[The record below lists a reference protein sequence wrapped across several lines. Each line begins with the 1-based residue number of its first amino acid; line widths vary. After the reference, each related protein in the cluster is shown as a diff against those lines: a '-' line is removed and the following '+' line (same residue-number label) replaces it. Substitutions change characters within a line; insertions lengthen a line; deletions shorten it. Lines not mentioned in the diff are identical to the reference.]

1 MMNLDA
7 GASKE
12 APFLVEADASS
23 DSPEEAQPYV
33 YPPHLDGLRTHGD
46 EVDVDSILAVAELQ
60 WPTSAFVGVICSCFL
75 AIGLS
80 IFGWASYVDSA
91 RVESVNSFQFLLFV
105 VPVAY
110 VFATLVCRATVGI
123 MINRCYYA
131 KGPEWDVSL
140 GPQPKKRSPA
150 FELMA
155 CLLFCL
161 GTVAAYCYLKG
172 VPGADDWEP
181 ALTDLLVLLP
191 WITVGA
197 IVIDGYHIPQIQRSL
212 GLL

>member
-1 MMNLDA
+1 MMLRDA

-12 APFLVEADASS
+12 APFVLEADGSS
-23 DSPEEAQPYV
+23 ESAEEAQPYV
-33 YPPHLDGLRTHGD
+33 YPPQLDGLRTHGD

-60 WPTSAFVGVICSCFL
+60 WPTSAFVGVVGFCFL

-91 RVESVNSFQFLLFV
+91 PVEQVKPFQFLLFV

-110 VFATLVCRATVGI
+110 VFATLLCRATVGI

-131 KGPEWDVSL
+131 KGPEWDTSL
-140 GPQPKKRSPA
+140 GAQPERRSPA
-150 FELMA
+150 FELTA
-155 CLLFCL
+155 TALFTL
-161 GTVAAYCYLKG
+161 GTFAVYVYLKG
-172 VPGADDWEP
+172 FPYEP

-191 WITVGA
+191 WTYAGA
-197 IVIDGYHIPQIQRSL
+197 IVIDGYWVPYYKRLL

>member
-46 EVDVDSILAVAELQ
+46 EVDVDSIVAVAELQ
-60 WPTSAFVGVICSCFL
+60 WPTSAFVGVIFFSFL
-75 AIGLS
+75 ALGLS
-80 IFGWASYVDSA
+80 IFGWASYVDSVPVE
-91 RVESVNSFQFLLFV
+91 RLESVNPFQVLLVV

-110 VFATLVCRATVGI
+110 VFATLLCRATVGI
-123 MINRCYYA
+123 LINRGYYA
-131 KGPEWDVSL
+131 KGPEWDYSL
-140 GPQPKKRSPA
+140 GAKPERRSPA
-150 FELMA
+150 VELTA
-155 CLLFCL
+155 TALFTL
-161 GTVAAYCYLKG
+161 GTFAVYVYLKG
-172 VPGADDWEP
+172 VPYEP
-181 ALTDLLVLLP
+181 ALIDLLILLP
-191 WITVGA
+191 WTYAGA
-197 IVIDGYHIPQIQRSL
+197 VVIDGYWVPYYKRLL

>member
-1 MMNLDA
+1 MLLVA

-12 APFLVEADASS
+12 APLLVDTDGSS

-60 WPTSAFVGVICSCFL
+60 WPTSAFVGVICFCFL

-80 IFGWASYVDSA
+80 IFGWASYVDSVP
-91 RVESVNSFQFLLFV
+91 VERLESLNPFQVLLVV

-110 VFATLVCRATVGI
+110 VFATLLCRATVGV
-123 MINRCYYA
+123 MINRGYYA
-131 KGPEWDVSL
+131 KGPEWDASL
-140 GPQPKKRSPA
+140 GAQPKRRSPA
-150 FELMA
+150 FELTA
-155 CLLFCL
+155 TALFIL
-161 GTVAAYCYLKG
+161 GTFAVYVYLKG
-172 VPGADDWEP
+172 FPYEP
-181 ALTDLLVLLP
+181 ALTDLLILLP
-191 WITVGA
+191 WTYAGA
-197 IVIDGYHIPQIQRSL
+197 VVIDGYWVPYYKRRL